1 MYNEG
6 KGTQGEYIMNLYR
19 STNHRVFAG
28 VLGGLAERFGWNV
41 TLLRLIWI
49 LLTISP
55 FPGLV
60 IYLILWLLLPEK

>member
-1 MYNEG
+1 
-6 KGTQGEYIMNLYR
+6 MNLYR

-41 TLLRLIWI
+41 TLLRIIWI